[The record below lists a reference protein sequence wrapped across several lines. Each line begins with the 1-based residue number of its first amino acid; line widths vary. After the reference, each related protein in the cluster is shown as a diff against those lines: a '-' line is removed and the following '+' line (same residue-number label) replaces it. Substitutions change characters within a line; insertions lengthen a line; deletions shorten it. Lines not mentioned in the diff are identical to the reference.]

1 MAPASTFFLLTIY
14 QQVINMVT
22 KYILKKGNKIY
33 KDLLGSSVFDSFE
46 DAAECNYEILNNEY
60 EIVEIEY
67 KK

>member
-1 MAPASTFFLLTIY
+1 MAPAFTFLSTIY
-14 QQVINMVT
+14 QQVINMST
-22 KYILKKGNKIY
+22 KYILKKGNKVY
-33 KDLLGSSVFDSFE
+33 KDLLGRSVFDSFE

>member
-1 MAPASTFFLLTIY
+1 MAPASTFLSTIY
-14 QQVINMVT
+14 QQVINMAT
-22 KYILKKGNKIY
+22 KYILKKGNKVY
-33 KDLLGSSVFDSFE
+33 KDLLGRSVFDSFE